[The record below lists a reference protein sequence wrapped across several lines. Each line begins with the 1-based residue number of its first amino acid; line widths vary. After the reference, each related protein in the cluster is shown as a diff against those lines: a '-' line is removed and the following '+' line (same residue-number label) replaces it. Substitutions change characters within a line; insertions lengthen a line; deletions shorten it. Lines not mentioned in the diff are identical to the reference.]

1 MISIHDSDTAIVA
14 RQSPRRMSRNT
25 HEYKPLAW
33 LETSRVPR
41 QTVASLCRS
50 PRPNAMIQSLICACQ
65 MLVRVFMVS
74 IMMLEN
80 LLKLILN
87 SFYNFVSIILQMISL
102 LPICF
107 VFVVTAKVKSMVCG
121 GGGGGGTAQS
131 AGCDAVMAII
141 SIFPAYEDFHMQIL
155 K

>member
-33 LETSRVPR
+33 LETSRVPHPFVDPLDINR
-41 QTVASLCRS
+41 
-50 PRPNAMIQSLICACQ
+50 NH
-65 MLVRVFMVS
+65 VS
-74 IMMLEN
+74 HSKCNDTE
-80 LLKLILN
+80 LN
-87 SFYNFVSIILQMISL
+87 MRLSNVSESVHGFYNDAGEFTQTYLKFILQLRMISL